1 MIGDTTGLSLGL
13 QSRSIHF
20 STPAQVA
27 DTQGLGMSW
36 TSRSI
41 PELRLVCKTNASCWG
56 GLRAP
61 EPPVYAPLCVL
72 EMLLGQNW
80 PQQQGKCEHVVLPSS
95 T

>member
-1 MIGDTTGLSLGL
+1 MGLSLGL

-20 STPAQVA
+20 STPARVA

-41 PELRLVCKTNASCWG
+41 PELRLVCKTNDSCWG

-61 EPPVYAPLCVL
+61 EPPSTCPIMCAGGATWAELASAA
-72 EMLLGQNW
+72 GQI
-80 PQQQGKCEHVVLPSS
+80 
-95 T
+95 